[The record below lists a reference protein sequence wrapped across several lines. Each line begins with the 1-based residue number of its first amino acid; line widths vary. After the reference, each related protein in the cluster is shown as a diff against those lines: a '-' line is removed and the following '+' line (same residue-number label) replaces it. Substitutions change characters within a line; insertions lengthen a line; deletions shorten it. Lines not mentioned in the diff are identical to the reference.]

1 MKIKCWAA
9 LAAVAGLGI
18 LATLQAGGPR
28 ERKVTG
34 RVDRVFT
41 GAEKALV
48 LVSEEGVA
56 LGILPLKYGCPVY
69 LNNEKVTA
77 EELRQGLIAT
87 IYFNDYAKVIYR
99 VEAQTPPL
107 ILEGV
112 IESSDFRDGI
122 MRLVDFKIDFEFK
135 TDTKI
140 LLDGKF
146 AFSGE
151 LKPGQRAIIYSSAA
165 ERNGIVAK
173 IDKDR
178 NTIYFEGSREPLAYQ
193 DGWRLFE
200 GRKPIFVLQV
210 EKGLF
215 LSARKNPF
223 RALTIDAK
231 SPRKPKAADIEKE
244 MENERE
250 KEKEKGEGK

>member
-1 MKIKCWAA
+1 
-9 LAAVAGLGI
+9 
-18 LATLQAGGPR
+18 
-28 ERKVTG
+28 
-34 RVDRVFT
+34 
-41 GAEKALV
+41 
-48 LVSEEGVA
+48 
-56 LGILPLKYGCPVY
+56 VY
-69 LNNEKVTA
+69 LNNEKVSP
-77 EELRQGLIAT
+77 EELRPGLIAT
-87 IYFNDYAKVIYR
+87 IYFKEYAKVIYR

-112 IESSDFRDGI
+112 IESSDFRSGI
-122 MRLVDFKIDFEFK
+122 MRLVGFNIDFEFK

-140 LLDGKF
+140 LLDRKF

-151 LKPGQRAIIYSSAA
+151 LKPGQRATIHSSAA

-173 IDKDR
+173 IDKER

-200 GRKPIFVLQV
+200 GRRPIFVLEV
-210 EKGLF
+210 EKGMF

-231 SPRKPKAADIEKE
+231 SPPKAKPVDVEKE
-244 MENERE
+244 LE
-250 KEKEKGEGK
+250 KETEKEKGEGK